1 MEYDERADE
10 LEKEVDRLEHE
21 SKRLGRQTEE
31 AKSEWESAKS
41 DPSKA
46 PGAQDAEATGPH
58 HIDAEDPA
66 TGKKYGEQ
74 RKAELEDVLAEDS
87 DETSG

>member
-10 LEKEVDRLEHE
+10 LDKETDRLEDE
-21 SKRLGRQTEE
+21 SEGLGQRTDQ

-46 PGAQDAEATGPH
+46 PGAQDPEATGPH
-58 HIDAEDPA
+58 NIDAEDPA

-74 RKAELEDVLAEDS
+74 RKEELEDVLAEDP
-87 DETSG
+87 DETNG

>member
-21 SKRLGRQTEE
+21 SEDLGQRTDQ

-46 PGAQDAEATGPH
+46 PGAQDPEASGPH
-58 HIDAEDPA
+58 QIDTEDPA

-74 RKAELEDVLAEDS
+74 RKEELEDALAEDS
-87 DETSG
+87 EETNG

>member
-10 LEKEVDRLEHE
+10 LDKEVDRLEHE
-21 SKRLGRQTEE
+21 SKRLGQRTEQ

-46 PGAQDAEATGPH
+46 PGAQDPEASGPH
-58 HIDAEDPA
+58 HIDAEDPV
-66 TGKKYGEQ
+66 TGKNYGEQ
-74 RKAELEDVLAEDS
+74 RKEELEDVLAEDS
-87 DETSG
+87 DETDG

>member
-10 LEKEVDRLEHE
+10 LDKEADRLEHE
-21 SKRLGRQTEE
+21 SKRLGQDTEQ

-46 PGAQDAEATGPH
+46 PGAQDPEATGPH

-66 TGKKYGEQ
+66 TGKRYGEV
-74 RKAELEDVLAEDS
+74 RKEELEDARAEGS
-87 DETSG
+87 EETSG